1 MASEGQSDDKAR
13 ESSAVKARHC
23 AQAQQ
28 ACKGQFLHLQYEDE
42 RVHVMAL
49 WGTAEVMNWVK
60 LKALLRELTAAIISI
75 ISSSSVVINDRRFG
89 EAHWG
94 ILFWK
99 L

>member
-1 MASEGQSDDKAR
+1 MNITQAGPVCHGVPGGKRGRKAKIVLMVYSFSMFCFVLLKKRLQKMASEGQSDDKAR

-49 WGTAEVMNWVK
+49 
-60 LKALLRELTAAIISI
+60 
-75 ISSSSVVINDRRFG
+75 
-89 EAHWG
+89 
-94 ILFWK
+94 
-99 L
+99 